1 MKLFIAIIDSL
12 LNAFTPRE
20 LPRLD
25 PTLYQVET
33 RNNQYYGYIIFQN
46 DVMIKFRTV
55 TLKPVKILKSNIVK
69 VSIANEM
76 NSISYFMYSL

>member
-1 MKLFIAIIDSL
+1 MNIFISIIDAL
-12 LNAFTPRE
+12 LGAFTPRE

-25 PTLYQVET
+25 PTLYQIET

-55 TLKPVKILKSNIVK
+55 MLKPVKILKSNIVK
-69 VSIANEM
+69 VSIANES
-76 NSISYFMYSL
+76 NSVSYSMYTL